1 MSPKLYENLDEATR
15 EWFKTMPDKRFKAII
30 FVTNHPLAVIFYL

>member
-1 MSPKLYENLDEATR
+1 MSAKLDKNLDEATR
-15 EWFKTMPDKRFKAII
+15 QWLKTMPDKRFKAII